1 MRLLLIRHGQ
11 TPHNVTG
18 ALDTAF
24 PGAGLTELGQ
34 RQASAV
40 PAALA
45 DEDVS
50 AVYASPLVRTQLT
63 GSPLAQ
69 ERSIEVHVRE
79 GLEEIAAGAFEMRS
93 DLEAVEAYLGG
104 LAAWLHRDLDHALE
118 GGTTGHDFLARYD
131 AAVRARKS

>member
-18 ALDTAF
+18 ALDTAY

-34 RQASAV
+34 RQAAAV
-40 PAALA
+40 PASLA

-63 GSPLAQ
+63 GTPLAQ
-69 ERSIEVHVRE
+69 ERGIGQNTRQ
-79 GLEEIAAGAFEMRS
+79 R
-93 DLEAVEAYLGG
+93 
-104 LAAWLHRDLDHALE
+104 R
-118 GGTTGHDFLARYD
+118 
-131 AAVRARKS
+131 

>member
-18 ALDTAF
+18 ALDTAY

-34 RQASAV
+34 RQAAAV

-63 GSPLAQ
+63 GAPLAQ
-69 ERSIEVHVRE
+69 ERSLEVRVRE
-79 GLEEIAAGAFEMRS
+79 GLEEIAAGNVSVQDARGRG
-93 DLEAVEAYLGG
+93 VEVAQTAMPFDKRG
-104 LAAWLHRDLDHALE
+104 
-118 GGTTGHDFLARYD
+118 
-131 AAVRARKS
+131 